1 MKLQSHFATI
11 ALICSLSL
19 PLVAGEPA
27 SPPQAAVVTPPTS
40 DWNLLVTMPGWAA
53 GLSGDVGVGGF
64 NPVAVDVGFLD
75 ILENLDMAA
84 MLTLEARHRRWGLV
98 LDGIYM
104 KMGAGGA
111 TPGGLLTS
119 VDVQVEQVLAEVDL
133 AYRLLEGKRG
143 YLDVFVGA
151 RYVYM
156 GTEINFHLDN
166 AGVSEISS
174 ELSDAIVNRAV
185 AVIQKEVHKTAT
197 RIESQL
203 AALNL
208 SERADAL
215 REEVRT
221 AVFEKILQ
229 ENALRDI
236 IRVIHGL
243 TPAERQLIVQ
253 KIESSKDII
262 AANKALAAAVLR
274 ERAAAE
280 VASARRRAQQA
291 VARAKKQLASAIDA
305 AIKRTI
311 PEQVSGS
318 KSWVDP
324 LVGFRG
330 RLNLTDKLYL
340 AARGDIGGFGVG
352 SDLAWNVFGSLGYQW
367 NERLSTE
374 LGYRY
379 LSMDYSDGGFIFDAD
394 MSGLFLGLTFRL

>member
-1 MKLQSHFATI
+1 MKRQKTPALI
-11 ALICSLSL
+11 ALLCSLTL
-19 PLVAGEPA
+19 PLCAGEKVL
-27 SPPQAAVVTPPTS
+27 PPAAVIPPPAS

-53 GLSGDVGVGGF
+53 GLSGDIGVAGYS
-64 NPVAVDVGFLD
+64 PVAVDMGFLD

-84 MLTLEARHRRWGLV
+84 MLTLEARHRRWGLI

-104 KMGAGGA
+104 DMGTSGA

-133 AYRLLEGKRG
+133 AYRLLEGKQG

-151 RYVYM
+151 RYIYM

-166 AGVSEISS
+166 TGVSEISN
-174 ELSDAIVNRAV
+174 ELSNAIVDRTVTA
-185 AVIQKEVHKTAT
+185 IQKEVHKTAT

-203 AALNL
+203 AALDL
-208 SERADAL
+208 SQRADAL
-215 REEVRT
+215 RAEVRT
-221 AVFEKILQ
+221 AVVEKALQ
-229 ENALRDI
+229 EQAFRDI
-236 IRVIHGL
+236 IRTIHGL
-243 TPAERQLIVQ
+243 TPAERQLVVQ
-253 KIESSKDII
+253 KIESSKQII
-262 AANKALAAAVLR
+262 AANKALTQAVIR
-274 ERAAAE
+274 ERAATE
-280 VASARRRAQQA
+280 VASARRKAQQA
-291 VARAKKQLASAIDA
+291 VARAKKELAHAIDA
-305 AIKRTI
+305 TIRRTV

-352 SDLAWNVFGSLGYQW
+352 SELAWNAFGSLGYQW
-367 NERLSTE
+367 TERLSTE
-374 LGYRY
+374 LGYRH

-394 MSGLFLGLTFRL
+394 MSGIFLGLTYRL